1 MIGVPEMS
9 TGDILLMWLDQ
20 QFSSKLC
27 QNATN
32 IIYVEKKNLE
42 VLFYGIFNDN

>member
-20 QFSSKLC
+20 QFKRDKYYLC
-27 QNATN
+27 R
-32 IIYVEKKNLE
+32 EKKLE